1 MTEPATTTPKQ
12 PADSAP
18 ARKTPPGEQGHGDAD
33 GHRHSDAQPSA
44 EPAADP
50 SQAGSPADSPSAAA
64 RTGWWAVAAMIW
76 LIAAL
81 LINRVSLSGGSGDF
95 NLVLASTGLPMLVE
109 ASVLAGVAVGLWTS
123 GLLAERRPAF
133 GRPLPRLGAGV
144 LAGLLTGAFAS
155 GAVLLAYGIPTSAAI
170 VMAIAVGVA
179 GGIGGGL
186 GTLRPSVAIIA
197 AIIAGLAVVL
207 VRYVI
212 MQFNEELLNLFG
224 GGAGATAAERFS
236 ANGLLA
242 GATALL
248 MGLAA
253 GVAGFVALRRLT
265 RAAGPALR
273 WPAYLAVGGSAAVML
288 VIADLFSRIAVPMLL
303 SMAAQDVSF
312 DLLVQ
317 AVADSSRL
325 NTFLVVFFVG
335 AITSMIAFGR
345 TLPKRAG

>member
-1 MTEPATTTPKQ
+1 MTEPTTATPDQ
-12 PADSAP
+12 PAD
-18 ARKTPPGEQGHGDAD
+18 TPPAGRTPSGEHGRGDAGGRD
-33 GHRHSDAQPSA
+33 DARRAA
-44 EPAADP
+44 EPAAASSEAP
-50 SQAGSPADSPSAAA
+50 SNEAP
-64 RTGWWAVAAMIW
+64 RTGWWAVAAMMW

-95 NLVLASTGLPMLVE
+95 NLVLAATGLPMLVE

-123 GLLAERRPAF
+123 GLLAERRAAF
-133 GRPLPRLGAGV
+133 GRPLARLGSGV

-155 GAVLLAYGIPTSAAI
+155 GAVLLAYGIPTSAAV
-170 VMAIAVGVA
+170 VMAVAVGVA

-186 GTLRPSVAIIA
+186 GTLRPSVAIMS
-197 AIIAGLAVVL
+197 AIVAGLAVVL

-212 MQFNEELLNLFG
+212 TQFNEELLDLFG

-248 MGLAA
+248 MGIAA
-253 GVAGFVALRRLT
+253 GLAGFVTLRRLT
-265 RAAGPALR
+265 RKGGPALR
-273 WPAYLAVGGSAAVML
+273 WPVYLAVGGSAAIML
-288 VIADLFSRIAVPMLL
+288 VIADLFGRIAVPMLL

-312 DLLVQ
+312 DRLVQ

-335 AITSMIAFGR
+335 SITSMIAFGR
-345 TLPKRAG
+345 TLPRRAD